1 MLLELTILGAINNLV
16 SSKKS
21 STKTSDTR
29 AKNQAAYQTEMRKRD
44 LEAKK
49 AWQKELSDAVY
60 EDIKRRKK

>member
-29 AKNQAAYQTEMRKRD
+29 VKNQAVYQAEMRKRD

-49 AWQKELSDAVY
+49 AWQKELSNAVY